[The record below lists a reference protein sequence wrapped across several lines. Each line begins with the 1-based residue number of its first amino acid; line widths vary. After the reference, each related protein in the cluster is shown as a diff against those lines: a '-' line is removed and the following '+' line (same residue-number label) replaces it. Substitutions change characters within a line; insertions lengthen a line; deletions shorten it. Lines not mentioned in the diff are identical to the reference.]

1 VCSLTSGKTSM
12 ANWLG
17 KLGGLTR
24 RRSSLYA
31 TFSVLERR
39 NVMSSWDYPELPWSS
54 APNEETRK
62 KQQKKIQ
69 AMRKKHLQ
77 QLELKDSLS
86 RVVRKYLE
94 LHHQDAF
101 LLQSSSQFWKAP
113 SSATNTNDK
122 NAGKEQA
129 KTIEISDTLR
139 TLTELNGFEQ
149 VRLPNTSVPL
159 AQGIVVEPH
168 YHKNESYRSR
178 VRQQGKSPI
187 LWAQRNLDSV
197 MGIGKPQP
205 RKADKLPELVEED
218 ITLYRILENNVEE
231 FLNAKYQ
238 KLNQVVIKA
247 FSFLNRS
254 ADNDNQQSS
263 TLPVENNDMNQ
274 GKSTESL
281 LFIDRNEI
289 YWVTNME
296 NPELRLLA
304 LADHNAYGHKAAS
317 TLISFSLVVFGAIPL
332 AYRSYVFTLDY
343 PGSSQMVAASVLV
356 TISYGIWSTKSI
368 AVTRQSQVVSNA
380 IAHRIY
386 ARNDAVLW
394 ALQQG
399 AVQRVTEGVLAL
411 YFHYQQKSQ
420 NGNNKTKSIDA
431 EITNL
436 PKISDELLPLAK
448 EIGLIQAKKE
458 TGENT
463 WVAISPEDAI
473 SRLTHENDKR

>member
-1 VCSLTSGKTSM
+1 
-12 ANWLG
+12 
-17 KLGGLTR
+17 
-24 RRSSLYA
+24 
-31 TFSVLERR
+31 
-39 NVMSSWDYPELPWSS
+39 MSTWDYPELPWSS
-54 APNEETRK
+54 AQNEETRK
-62 KQQKKIQ
+62 KQQMKIQ
-69 AMRKKHLQ
+69 TMRKNHQQ

-94 LHHQDAF
+94 VHHKDAF

-129 KTIEISDTLR
+129 KTIEISDALR

-159 AQGIVVEPH
+159 AQGIVVEPY

-205 RKADKLPELVEED
+205 QKADKLPELVEED

-231 FLNAKYQ
+231 FLNAKYR
-238 KLNQVVIKA
+238 KLNQVVIQA
-247 FSFLNRS
+247 FSFLSRS
-254 ADNDNQQSS
+254 TDNDNNQESS
-263 TLPVENNDMNQ
+263 TLPGENDDRNQ

-281 LFIDRNEI
+281 LFIDRHEI

-296 NPELRLLA
+296 NPDLRLLA
-304 LADHNAYGHKAAS
+304 LADHNVYGHKAAS
-317 TLISFSLVVFGAIPL
+317 TLISVSLVVFGAIPL

-343 PGSSQMVAASVLV
+343 PGLSQMVAASVLV
-356 TISYGIWSTKSI
+356 TISYGIWSTQSI
-368 AVTRQSQVVSNA
+368 AVTRQSQAVSNA

-411 YFHYQQKSQ
+411 YFHYQKQSQ
-420 NGNNKTKSIDA
+420 SGNNKTKSIDA
-431 EITNL
+431 EIANL
-436 PKISDELLPLAK
+436 PKIAAELLPLAK
-448 EIGLIQAKKE
+448 EIGLIQAKKD
-458 TGENT
+458 TGEDT

-473 SRLTHENDKR
+473 SRLAHEHAKR